1 MELGADAVLMNT
13 AVAEAKDPVAMAR
26 AMRLGVEAGW
36 LARHAGRIPRRLHA
50 NASSPLDGLIE

>member
-1 MELGADAVLMNT
+1 
-13 AVAEAKDPVAMAR
+13 
-26 AMRLGVEAGW
+26 MRLGVEAGW